1 MTRTETPEFNR
12 HVNTLIMRGLS
23 ASDARREAERC
34 EAAGC
39 TGKHGLGDIEYGETF
54 TDDHGVR
61 WHQVFEYEN
70 GECVDRYVTKV
81 GVQL

>member
-1 MTRTETPEFNR
+1 MNEI
-12 HVNTLIMRGLS
+12 L
-23 ASDARREAERC
+23 
-34 EAAGC
+34 
-39 TGKHGLGDIEYGETF
+39 TGTEYGETF
-54 TDDHGVR
+54 TDEHGVR

>member
-1 MTRTETPEFNR
+1 MSNMENF
-12 HVNTLIMRGLS
+12 
-23 ASDARREAERC
+23 
-34 EAAGC
+34 
-39 TGKHGLGDIEYGETF
+39 TGAEYGETF
-54 TDDHGVR
+54 TDEHGIR